1 MAQRGGIGSGLDS
14 KTQKGVRREAQ
25 AKGPGRPAKRQATK
39 AQLRQEKM
47 AAGKKLKADRQE
59 KAKTDHKVRNLL
71 PTVQNARGHCRS
83 FEQNTMFLTLFCNMY
98 LMLPS
103 EGQGDDS
110 LTSHIG
116 ARTQD

>member
-1 MAQRGGIGSGLDS
+1 MQRPGGIGSGLATDS
-14 KTQKGVRREAQ
+14 RKGARKEAHE
-25 AKGPGRPAKRQATK
+25 KGPGRPAKRQATK

-98 LMLPS
+98 LMASAEHGPYAH
-103 EGQGDDS
+103 DPPRRAP
-110 LTSHIG
+110 HPV
-116 ARTQD
+116 